1 MGENAYHFML
11 GFSRARESERPADV
25 AGLARQCSSF
35 DTACADGLAASDSAI
50 SRWLESEA
58 GLLERYGDLIART
71 GYREAYDAGTP
82 MPAFSAI
89 LDGQTLLLIRAWAAA
104 DEGDTGF
111 IGSALDDDFVFWRMV
126 LAGHFYLDSAFGAVR
141 SGSSGGISESR
152 RSNSFFTTP

>member
-89 LDGQTLLLIRAWAAA
+89 LDGQTLL
-104 DEGDTGF
+104 F
-111 IGSALDDDFVFWRMV
+111 N
-126 LAGHFYLDSAFGAVR
+126 FYLDSAFGAVR